1 MQQRQD
7 SNQPTN
13 QAVSAETGRPL
24 HQAGRAFVALALL
37 VALFSQM
44 EVVLVHRADAA
55 APTLAQTANFQN
67 SRHEHASAM
76 PTVLAPTT
84 STAQSGPPTPEW
96 ASTTLEWART
106 RFVEAGLEAPNTAVK
121 FIADSN
127 GCGGHFGRY
136 SSERRVIEI
145 CLDDSSPRRALR
157 QLVLHEL
164 AHAWAHASLTDADR
178 ARFVDARG
186 LEAWNHQD
194 DAWERRGT
202 EHAAETLAW
211 GLMDIA
217 VEIHD
222 VGDTSDGALHEAF
235 VLLTN
240 AEPINGGLHPSDDP
254 TPPVATPT
262 KVTR

>member
-1 MQQRQD
+1 MLLGMQQRQD

-13 QAVSAETGRPL
+13 QAVSVGTRGHL
-24 HQAGRAFVALALL
+24 HQAGRRFVALVLL
-37 VALFSQM
+37 GTLFSQM
-44 EVVLVHRADAA
+44 AVVPVRRADAA
-55 APTLAQTANFQN
+55 APTLAQTANVEN
-67 SRHEHASAM
+67 SRGEQASNA
-76 PTVLAPTT
+76 
-84 STAQSGPPTPEW
+84 STGPSTPEW

-106 RFVEAGLEAPNTAVK
+106 RFLEAGLEAPDTAVK
-121 FIADSN
+121 FIADPD

-145 CLDDSSPRRALR
+145 CLDDSSPRRVLR

-164 AHAWAHASLTDADR
+164 AHAWAHASLTDTDR

-186 LEAWNHQD
+186 LEAWNQQD

-211 GLMDIA
+211 GLMDVA

-222 VGDTSDGALHEAF
+222 VGDTSGGALHEGF
-235 VLLTN
+235 VLLTD
-240 AEPINGGLHPSDDP
+240 AEPINDGLHPADDP

-262 KVTR
+262 IVRW